1 MSKKQ
6 STPLTP
12 GTTAKV
18 SGQYQNTKTKTEVT
32 VTKGE
37 PLPPTPA
44 KGQGYKLVDKTKHKP

>member
-6 STPLTP
+6 SSLPP
-12 GTTAKV
+12 GTKAKE
-18 SGQYQNTKTKTEVT
+18 SGLYQNTKTKTEVT

-44 KGQGYKLVDKTKHKP
+44 KDQGYKLVNKTKHKL